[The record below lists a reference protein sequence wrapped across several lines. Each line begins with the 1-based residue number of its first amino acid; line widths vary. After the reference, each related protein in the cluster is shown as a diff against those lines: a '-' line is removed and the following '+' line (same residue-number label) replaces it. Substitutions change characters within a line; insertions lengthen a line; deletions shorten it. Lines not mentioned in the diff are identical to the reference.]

1 MSDPILELLATP
13 PNPSMSVDEHAVHA
27 GGRRRLRRRTL
38 RRTAAGLVGVVGIA
52 AIAFGALGTGVDNDA
67 LPANPSPSIRTSAEL
82 FDGRFAVGTSDMGG
96 STSIT
101 FSSLVNGRFK
111 FFGATEPVPN
121 AVWFFPKDAGSTPR
135 DMGDGVIVGTAP
147 ANATAF
153 LTHGVWGQD
162 GSTMDSQPIPGTDYQ
177 AVAIDYEDFHD
188 INGYVTTYWR
198 DDTATVR
205 DGAGVVI
212 PSGRIPGSTDVAFV
226 DRTQGQLGIF
236 GSEGTSSL
244 RPLSAAGPVVTGD
257 QDDKGTWSVRATA
270 VLPVGARDPS
280 FTWKNGTVAAATVV
294 ALGQAGV
301 VASATAEAPGS
312 SAFPAVASVNWT
324 DAAGTRHT
332 DEVK

>member
-1 MSDPILELLATP
+1 MSDPILELLAAP
-13 PNPSMSVDEHAVHA
+13 PNPTMSVDETAVYA

-38 RRTAAGLVGVVGIA
+38 RRTAVGVVGVVGVA
-52 AIAFGALGTGVDNDA
+52 AIAFGALGAGVDNDA
-67 LPANPSPSIRTSAEL
+67 LPATPSPSIRTSAEL
-82 FDGRFAVGTSDMGG
+82 FDGQFAVGTSDLGG

-101 FSSLVNGRFK
+101 FSSLVNGSFK
-111 FFGATEPVPN
+111 LFGATEPVPN

-135 DMGDGVIVGTAP
+135 DMGDGVILGTAP

-153 LTHGVWGQD
+153 LTYGVWDQGA
-162 GSTMDSQPIPGTDYQ
+162 STMDRQPIPGTDYQ
-177 AVAIDYEDFHD
+177 AVAIDYEDFQD

-198 DDTATVR
+198 DDRATVR
-205 DGAGVVI
+205 DGAGVI
-212 PSGRIPGSTDVAFV
+212 MPSGQIPGSTDVAFV

-244 RPLSAAGPVVTGD
+244 RPLSAVGPVVTGD
-257 QDDKGTWSVRATA
+257 QDDKGTWNVRATA
-270 VLPVGARDPS
+270 VLPVGAHNPS
-280 FTWKNGTVAAATVV
+280 FTWKIGTGAAATVV

-312 SAFPAVASVNWT
+312 SAFPAVTSVAWT

-332 DEVK
+332 DVVK

>member
-1 MSDPILELLATP
+1 MSDPVLELLAAP
-13 PNPSMSVDEHAVHA
+13 PNPPMSVDEHSVYA

-38 RRTAAGLVGVVGIA
+38 RRTAVGVVGVVGVA
-52 AIAFGALGTGVDNDA
+52 AIAFGALGAGVDHDA
-67 LPANPSPSIRTSAEL
+67 LPATPSPSIRTSAEL
-82 FDGRFAVGTSDMGG
+82 FDGRFAVGTSDVGG

-101 FSSLVNGRFK
+101 FSTSVNGGLK
-111 FFGATEPVPN
+111 FYGATEPVPN
-121 AVWFFPKDAGSTPR
+121 AVWFFPDGAKSTLR
-135 DMGDGVIVGTAP
+135 NMGDGVIVGTAP

-153 LTHGVWGQD
+153 LTHGMWSKG
-162 GSTMDSQPIPGTDYQ
+162 GSTMDRQQIPGTDYQ

-198 DDTATVR
+198 DDRATVR

-226 DRTQGQLGIF
+226 DRTLGQLGIF
-236 GSEGTSSL
+236 GSEGTSTL

-257 QDDKGTWSVRATA
+257 QDDKGTWNVRATA

-280 FTWKNGTVAAATVV
+280 FTWKSGTGAAATVV